1 MTKSLFLIRACIGL
15 ISTTHQNIATAFIT
29 PSHKVRTQYGFSPP
43 LKAIVYY
50 PDDYVN
56 EDPAASM
63 DQAAYNI
70 NSDIF
75 NESPLSQLA
84 DRLFSNQDNAS
95 VLARLA
101 SAYSPPGYSIDLSNI
116 SNVRCLCVDTK
127 HLEIEAV
134 VCDNY
139 ECSSLLV
146 PVDFPKECNLDYGLE
161 ECVLNN
167 IQNLEKQ
174 GDDLIQDRMHSFADE
189 EEAQKA
195 YEVFKLVGAS
205 DYLKPS
211 PAKFPEWWVPPTSSE
226 DVSECNMIEKL
237 LNEADWQLEMRELC
251 KHALQES
258 GDAGFSYEDEV
269 QLALVKAIGPSGMV
283 LEAHVSRG
291 GKSVYDYG
299 GMNNIVILYVP
310 IKFPLESTSGNA
322 SIRDH
327 VLGIVSSVNA

>member
-1 MTKSLFLIRACIGL
+1 MMKSLFLLVRACVAV
-15 ISTTHQNIATAFIT
+15 SYIATAFIM
-29 PSHKVRTQYGFSPP
+29 PSYNLRTQYRF
-43 LKAIVYY
+43 LRAKVYY
-50 PDDYVN
+50 PDDDHVN
-56 EDPAASM
+56 EDPASM
-63 DQAAYNI
+63 DQAANI
-70 NSDIF
+70 DIF
-75 NESPLSQLA
+75 NESPNSHLA

-101 SAYSPPGYSIDLSNI
+101 SAYSPPGYSIDLSSIN
-116 SNVRCLCVDTK
+116 NVRCLCVDNK

-134 VCDNY
+134 VCDGY

-146 PVDFPKECNLDYGLE
+146 PVDFPIECNLDYGLE
-161 ECVLNN
+161 DCVLNN
-167 IQNLEKQ
+167 VQNLDKQ
-174 GDDLIQDRMHSFADE
+174 GDGLIQDRMHVFANE

-211 PAKFPEWWVPPTSSE
+211 AAKFPEWWIPPTSSE
-226 DVSECNMIEKL
+226 DVSECNMIETL

-251 KHALQES
+251 KLALQQS
-258 GDAGFSYEDEV
+258 GDAGFIYEEDDV

-291 GKSVYDYG
+291 GRSVYDYG
-299 GMNNIVILYVP
+299 GMTNIAIVRVP
-310 IKFPLESTSGNA
+310 IKFPLKSTGGNT

-327 VLGIVSSVNA
+327 VLGIVSSVNV